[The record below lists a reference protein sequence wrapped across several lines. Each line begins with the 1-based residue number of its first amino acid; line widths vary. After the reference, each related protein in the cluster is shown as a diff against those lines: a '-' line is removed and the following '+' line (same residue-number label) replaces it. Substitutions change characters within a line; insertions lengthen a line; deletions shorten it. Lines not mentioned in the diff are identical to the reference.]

1 MIEWVTSWAQGI
13 IIAVIIATIIEMI
26 LPDGNCKK
34 YIKVVIGV
42 YILFSI
48 ISPVI
53 TKITGKDF
61 NISEEFNL
69 DEFYAEAD
77 SKSIYNELNS
87 NNSNNI
93 MDIYITN
100 LKSDITAKLK
110 NKGYEVISCNIEI
123 KDEET
128 YEISSLN
135 LSLKKINE
143 NDNNKNES
151 SNNNIN
157 KVEKVE
163 EINEISISIEKNNKE
178 DNEKDSTNTSSSTS
192 TSNSTN
198 TSNSENKTNNE
209 NNVNSG
215 DNETTKNYNTD
226 LTAYEKNNRHRHR
239 RHKVRGN
246 PWISFRKRRNFNRL
260 KEKFPHNSRKPAN
273 GGGAFF

>member
-1 MIEWVTSWAQGI
+1 MIEWVTSWVQGI

-69 DEFYAEAD
+69 DKFYAEAD

-100 LKSDITAKLK
+100 LKADITAKLK
-110 NKGYEVISCNIEI
+110 NKGYEVIDCNIEI

-163 EINEISISIEKNNKE
+163 EINEISINIEENNKE

-192 TSNSTN
+192 TSNSIN
-198 TSNSENKTNNE
+198 NSNSENKTNYE

-226 LTAYEKNNRHRHR
+226 LTAYEKN
-239 RHKVRGN
+239 KVKEYLESTYEIN
-246 PWISFRKRRNFNRL
+246 KKNISI
-260 KEKFPHNSRKPAN
+260 E
-273 GGGAFF
+273 

>member
-1 MIEWVTSWAQGI
+1 MIEWITSWAQGI

-26 LPDGNCKK
+26 VPDGNCKK

-53 TKITGKDF
+53 SKITGKNF

-69 DEFYAEAD
+69 EKFYEEAD
-77 SKSIYNELNS
+77 SKSIYNDLNS

-110 NKGYEVISCNIEI
+110 NKGYEVISCDIEI

-128 YEISSLN
+128 YEIRSLK
-135 LSLKKINE
+135 LSLKKISENNGNE
-143 NDNNKNES
+143 EKS
-151 SNNNIN
+151 GSGSN

-163 EINEISISIEKNNKE
+163 EVNEINIKIGESDNK
-178 DNEKDSTNTSSSTS
+178 TQ
-192 TSNSTN
+192 
-198 TSNSENKTNNE
+198 NSESVNNE
-209 NNVNSG
+209 ANNSG
-215 DNETTKNYNTD
+215 NKDYKSD
-226 LTAYEKNNRHRHR
+226 LTAYEKNQVKEYLEATYEIN
-239 RHKVRGN
+239 KKN
-246 PWISFRKRRNFNRL
+246 ISID
-260 KEKFPHNSRKPAN
+260 
-273 GGGAFF
+273 

>member
-1 MIEWVTSWAQGI
+1 MIEWITSWAQGI

-26 LPDGNCKK
+26 VPDGNCKK

-53 TKITGKDF
+53 SKITGKNF

-69 DEFYAEAD
+69 EKFYEEAD
-77 SKSIYNELNS
+77 SKSIYNDLNS

-100 LKSDITAKLK
+100 LKSDLTAKLK
-110 NKGYEVISCNIEI
+110 NKGYEVISCDIEI

-128 YEISSLN
+128 YEIRSLK

-143 NDNNKNES
+143 NNGNEEKS
-151 SNNNIN
+151 GSGSN

-163 EINEISISIEKNNKE
+163 EVNEINIKIGESDNK
-178 DNEKDSTNTSSSTS
+178 TQ
-192 TSNSTN
+192 
-198 TSNSENKTNNE
+198 NSESVNNE
-209 NNVNSG
+209 ANNSG
-215 DNETTKNYNTD
+215 NKDYKSD
-226 LTAYEKNNRHRHR
+226 LTAYEKNQVKEYLEATYEIN
-239 RHKVRGN
+239 KKN
-246 PWISFRKRRNFNRL
+246 ISID
-260 KEKFPHNSRKPAN
+260 
-273 GGGAFF
+273 

>member
-48 ISPVI
+48 ISPAI

-69 DEFYAEAD
+69 DKFYAEAD

-87 NNSNNI
+87 NNSNNV

-110 NKGYEVISCNIEI
+110 NKGYEVIDCNIEI

-163 EINEISISIEKNNKE
+163 EINEISISIEENNKE
-178 DNEKDSTNTSSSTS
+178 NNEKDSTNTSSSTS
-192 TSNSTN
+192 TSN
-198 TSNSENKTNNE
+198 NE
-209 NNVNSG
+209 N
-215 DNETTKNYNTD
+215 NETTKNYNTD
-226 LTAYEKNNRHRHR
+226 LTAYEKN
-239 RHKVRGN
+239 KVKEYLESTYEIN
-246 PWISFRKRRNFNRL
+246 KNNISI
-260 KEKFPHNSRKPAN
+260 E
-273 GGGAFF
+273 

>member
-77 SKSIYNELNS
+77 SKYIYNELNS

-100 LKSDITAKLK
+100 LKADITAKLK
-110 NKGYEVISCNIEI
+110 NKGYEVIDCNIEI

-135 LSLKKINE
+135 LRLKKINE

-157 KVEKVE
+157 KVERVE
-163 EINEISISIEKNNKE
+163 EINEISISIEENNKE
-178 DNEKDSTNTSSSTS
+178 NNEKDSTNTSSSTS

-226 LTAYEKNNRHRHR
+226 LTAYEKN
-239 RHKVRGN
+239 KVKEYLESTYEIN
-246 PWISFRKRRNFNRL
+246 KNNISI
-260 KEKFPHNSRKPAN
+260 E
-273 GGGAFF
+273 

>member
-69 DEFYAEAD
+69 DKFYAEAD

-87 NNSNNI
+87 NNSNNV

-110 NKGYEVISCNIEI
+110 NKGYEVIDCNIEI

-163 EINEISISIEKNNKE
+163 EINEISISIEENNKE
-178 DNEKDSTNTSSSTS
+178 NNEKDSTNTSSSTS
-192 TSNSTN
+192 TSN
-198 TSNSENKTNNE
+198 NE
-209 NNVNSG
+209 N
-215 DNETTKNYNTD
+215 NETTKNYNTD
-226 LTAYEKNNRHRHR
+226 LTAYEKN
-239 RHKVRGN
+239 KVKEYLESTYEIN
-246 PWISFRKRRNFNRL
+246 KNNISI
-260 KEKFPHNSRKPAN
+260 E
-273 GGGAFF
+273 

>member
-69 DEFYAEAD
+69 DKFYAEAD

-100 LKSDITAKLK
+100 LKADITAKLK
-110 NKGYEVISCNIEI
+110 NKGYEVIDCNIEI

-135 LSLKKINE
+135 LRLKKINE

-157 KVEKVE
+157 KVERVE
-163 EINEISISIEKNNKE
+163 EINEISISIEENNKE
-178 DNEKDSTNTSSSTS
+178 NNEKDSTNTSSSTS
-192 TSNSTN
+192 TSN
-198 TSNSENKTNNE
+198 NE
-209 NNVNSG
+209 N
-215 DNETTKNYNTD
+215 NETTKNYNTD
-226 LTAYEKNNRHRHR
+226 LTAYEKN
-239 RHKVRGN
+239 KVKEYLESTYEIN
-246 PWISFRKRRNFNRL
+246 KNNISI
-260 KEKFPHNSRKPAN
+260 E
-273 GGGAFF
+273 

>member
-1 MIEWVTSWAQGI
+1 MIEWVTSWVQGI

-69 DEFYAEAD
+69 DKFYAEAD

-100 LKSDITAKLK
+100 LKADITAKLK
-110 NKGYEVISCNIEI
+110 NKGYEVIDCNIEI

-163 EINEISISIEKNNKE
+163 EINEISINIEENNKE

-192 TSNSTN
+192 TSNSIN
-198 TSNSENKTNNE
+198 NSNSENKTNNE

-226 LTAYEKNNRHRHR
+226 LTAYEKN
-239 RHKVRGN
+239 KVKEYLESTYEIN
-246 PWISFRKRRNFNRL
+246 KNNISI
-260 KEKFPHNSRKPAN
+260 E
-273 GGGAFF
+273 

>member
-69 DEFYAEAD
+69 DKFYAEAD

-110 NKGYEVISCNIEI
+110 NKGYEVIDCNIEI

-157 KVEKVE
+157 KVERVE

-226 LTAYEKNNRHRHR
+226 LTAYEKN
-239 RHKVRGN
+239 KVKEYLESTYEIN
-246 PWISFRKRRNFNRL
+246 KNNISI
-260 KEKFPHNSRKPAN
+260 E
-273 GGGAFF
+273 

>member
-48 ISPVI
+48 ISPAI

-69 DEFYAEAD
+69 DKFYAEAD

-110 NKGYEVISCNIEI
+110 NKGYEVIDCNIEI

-178 DNEKDSTNTSSSTS
+178 NNEKDSTNTSSSTS
-192 TSNSTN
+192 TSN
-198 TSNSENKTNNE
+198 NE
-209 NNVNSG
+209 N
-215 DNETTKNYNTD
+215 NETTKNYNTD
-226 LTAYEKNNRHRHR
+226 LTAYEKN
-239 RHKVRGN
+239 KVKEYLESTYEIN
-246 PWISFRKRRNFNRL
+246 KNNISI
-260 KEKFPHNSRKPAN
+260 E
-273 GGGAFF
+273 